1 MSDGMYTPERRPIAS
16 RERKLS
22 KQFAHALAIRGVS
35 PNRISLVGLL
45 AGIAGG
51 MAMAVTAFGPYHRL
65 AFFAAAVLM
74 QFRLLANM
82 LDGMVAAESGRASP
96 LGELWNEVPDR
107 VCDVAAFIGAGYA
120 AGGDPT
126 LGFVA
131 ACLALFLAYLRA
143 EGKVAGAHQE
153 FCGPMAKPQR
163 VFALTLVALY
173 SALAPSDW
181 QPRLADLP
189 EWGLVAWGLVVIIC
203 GEIWTVVR
211 RLKRIAQALREMQ
224 P

>member
-1 MSDGMYTPERRPIAS
+1 M
-16 RERKLS
+16 
-22 KQFAHALAIRGVS
+22 
-35 PNRISLVGLL
+35 
-45 AGIAGG
+45 
-51 MAMAVTAFGPYHRL
+51 
-65 AFFAAAVLM
+65 
-74 QFRLLANM
+74 
-82 LDGMVAAESGRASP
+82 
-96 LGELWNEVPDR
+96 
-107 VCDVAAFIGAGYA
+107 
-120 AGGDPT
+120 
-126 LGFVA
+126 GFVA